1 MFLVGDKVKVKSSGA
16 IGIVQEILSD
26 AEVCVEFDACAG
38 TRTHFRI
45 EQLELVRPANDVSSN
60 VEIIQADKGL

>member
-1 MFLVGDKVKVKSSGA
+1 MFLVGDKVKVKSTGA

-26 AEVCVEFDACAG
+26 VEACVEFDACAG
-38 TRTHFRI
+38 TRTPFRI
-45 EQLELVRPANDVSSN
+45 EQLELVRPPDDVSAN